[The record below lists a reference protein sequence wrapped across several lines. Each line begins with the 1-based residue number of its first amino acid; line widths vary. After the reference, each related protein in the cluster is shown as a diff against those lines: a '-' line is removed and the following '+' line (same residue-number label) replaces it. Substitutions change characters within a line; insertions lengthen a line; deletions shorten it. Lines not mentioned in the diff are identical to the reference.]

1 MTTETAFCC
10 SDLRK
15 LVEGEL
21 LECRECSHDAKVNGD
36 ALNRI
41 AKCEEC
47 GHVNRV
53 ADLFWAG
60 PGCAFECPNGARAV
74 AEKARLAELDAR
86 RRAYKRYE
94 ERKAAEK
101 LRRALVA

>member
-1 MTTETAFCC
+1 MTNETTFCC
-10 SDLRK
+10 SDHRK

-21 LECRECSHDAKVNGD
+21 LECRECSHDAKVTGD
-36 ALNRI
+36 ALNRV

-53 ADLFWAG
+53 ADLSWQDG
-60 PGCAFECPNGARAV
+60 GCPFECPNGAHDYSEQAF
-74 AEKARLAELDAR
+74 AKRLEAQ
-86 RRAYKRYE
+86 RRARKRYE

-101 LRRALVA
+101 QRRALA